1 MTRIAVLSD
10 LHISPPG
17 PLASFH
23 MGDELAGL
31 LGRLRSDHAV
41 DTLVLAG
48 DVFDF
53 LAMPAATAVMR
64 PEQVPAFVSQALTD
78 IENVEWGKKIFKALG
93 NLVRT
98 STQV

>member
-23 MGDELAGL
+23 AGDELAGL
-31 LGRLRSDHAV
+31 LSRLRSEHTV
-41 DTLVLAG
+41 DTLVLDG

-53 LAMPAATAVMR
+53 LALPDSQATMH
-64 PEQVPAFVSQALTD
+64 PEQVPALVHQAFTD
-78 IENVEWGKKIFKALG
+78 IHATPWGKGIFDALG
-93 NLVRT
+93 SLV
-98 STQV
+98 